1 MSPKEARRNQM
12 NTPNCSLQLTAN
24 IFYNFLLDAMI
35 NKYKQGGKRDRNEKD
50 LTQTHMFHDLN
61 NLTDSSIVHLIDR
74 KVTYTAGVLDQGTKN
89 AATKFKTGIFKAK
102 NSKICYFNNAEKITL
117 FSQQIENEY
126 QFALDKMTEFTYKY
140 FGEQA
145 SNDNITL
152 VKKIIYFIHK
162 DQSISDDQIFYIC
175 SDGSTKTKT
184 ELIKLTDIEF
194 EPFLLGVW
202 HYLIY
207 SQHLQAKINQS
218 ILTNTDY
225 TKYNIKLQRYKP
237 QQCKDIAQ
245 DSETQNSD
253 YSKQGTSK
261 IKTTKIKK
269 AHKTLVINR
278 RDNDTLTVCDRHMS
292 YYPSELDIR
301 TDIISILEKEDI
313 TLSRSIFFK
322 FLTEN
327 IQTIHPKRN
336 KNAIEKLFLDLIS
349 ITIEN
354 DCKINPDKSYVLF
367 HHNKFEVLKTIYK
380 TDGLNDRKQ
389 IDNFSAMVKNHYQKI
404 LSEVIKIRR
413 KYFNSPKKNEDL
425 VVEIIEFIKND
436 SSIQDSQEFYVC
448 SDGTHL
454 TKEQLCDIEE
464 LEFEPFLLGIWHYVI
479 SLLDSKDNADKHTFD
494 TVFKLNYLYI
504 GKECEQYRLGNIIS
518 EQSEMFVELEYI
530 DI

>member
-1 MSPKEARRNQM
+1 M
-12 NTPNCSLQLTAN
+12 NTSNCSFQLTAN
-24 IFYNFLLDAMI
+24 IFYNLLLDAMI
-35 NKYKQGGKRDRNEKD
+35 NKYKQGEKCNENTKG

-61 NLTDSSIVHLIDR
+61 VLMKSHVVHLKDD
-74 KVTYTAGVLDQGTKN
+74 KVYCSDGKLDQGTKN
-89 AATKFKTGIFKAK
+89 AATKFKSGIFKTK
-102 NSKICYFNNAEKITL
+102 NSQIYNFNKEEKVNL

-126 QFALDKMTEFTYKY
+126 QFALNKMTEFTYKY

-152 VKKIIYFIHK
+152 VKKIIYFIHE
-162 DQSISDDQIFYIC
+162 DQSISDNQIFYIC

-184 ELIKLTDIEF
+184 ELIKLSDIEF

-207 SQHLQAKINQS
+207 SQHLQTKINQS
-218 ILTNTDY
+218 VLTNTDY
-225 TKYNIKLQRYKP
+225 TRYNIKLQRYKP
-237 QQCKDIAQ
+237 QQCKDI
-245 DSETQNSD
+245 TQNSKTQNST
-253 YSKQGTSK
+253 YHKQSISK
-261 IKTTKIKK
+261 IKPTLIRK
-269 AHKTLVINR
+269 AHKALIADTC
-278 RDNDTLTVCDRHMS
+278 DNYTISVCDQQMS
-292 YYPSELDIR
+292 YYPSEMDIY

-322 FLTEN
+322 FLSEN

-336 KNAIEKLFLDLIS
+336 KNAIEKLFLDLIN

-354 DCKINPDKSYVLF
+354 DCKLNPDKSYLLF
-367 HHNKFEVLKTIYK
+367 HHNNFEVLKAIYK

-389 IDNFSAMVKNHYQKI
+389 IDKFSVMVKNHYQKI

-413 KYFNSPKKNEDL
+413 KYFNSPEKNEDL

-436 SSIQDSQEFYVC
+436 SSIQDSQKFYVC

-464 LEFEPFLLGIWHYVI
+464 LEFEPFLLGIWYYVVY
-479 SLLDSKDNADKHTFD
+479 LLDSKDNADKHTFD
-494 TVFKLNYLYI
+494 TVFKLNYRYN
-504 GKECEQYRLGNIIS
+504 GKECERYRLSNIIS

-530 DI
+530 RYISI